1 MIFDDCSLLYLS
13 ELVQFTWV
21 SVLCYSTWYIHLGI
35 VGNQQDII
43 FLKIMLLFQ
52 VIEPFP
58 PPHITLRKKEN
69 EINGELLALMIL
81 KQKIYWWKKGLLRLM
96 GSRGRG
102 GEKVSYIYTFHLNSV
117 KLWTHNRRSV
127 IVFLLLFYCFCFLV
141 LLISYSLNI
150 IHFLRGHKKIKEAYF
165 SSQILTYGHIHTYIH
180 THTRYKDKE
189 YLIHI

>member
-1 MIFDDCSLLYLS
+1 MIFHRFIYPNWCSSLR
-13 ELVQFTWV
+13 V

-127 IVFLLLFYCFCFLV
+127 IVFFVVVLLFLF
-141 LLISYSLNI
+141 
-150 IHFLRGHKKIKEAYF
+150 F
-165 SSQILTYGHIHTYIH
+165 SFA
-180 THTRYKDKE
+180 D
-189 YLIHI
+189 

>member
-1 MIFDDCSLLYLS
+1 MIFDDFSLLYLS

-69 EINGELLALMIL
+69 EINGELLGLNDFKTKNILM
-81 KQKIYWWKKGLLRLM
+81 KERAFKADGYKGE
-96 GSRGRG
+96 GRRE
-102 GEKVSYIYTFHLNSV
+102 GEL
-117 KLWTHNRRSV
+117 
-127 IVFLLLFYCFCFLV
+127 
-141 LLISYSLNI
+141 
-150 IHFLRGHKKIKEAYF
+150 
-165 SSQILTYGHIHTYIH
+165 YIH
-180 THTRYKDKE
+180 IPFK
-189 YLIHI
+189 